1 MTVQN
6 NTDGSIEKRAGSI
19 SCNGASD
26 RGIMQKPGE
35 PVICLVDAAPLLDD
49 PELSVRLTAGISEAR
64 RAKYNALSAPK
75 DRALSLAASL
85 ALDCVLHTAAGM
97 REKDGAVTYSQLG
110 APTLPGKYIS
120 LSHSGMLA
128 GAALSTAP
136 CGLDI
141 EQPRYLPHKR
151 MLALSERFFSE
162 NDAETVRTADS
173 IADAFFRIWTCRE
186 AFMKLTGNGFSMPRD
201 SFCIDGNAAVS
212 GEKIYPVRTYIK
224 RGYYISVC
232 STSTLTA
239 QLPEPIDPRTLGRFC
254 RASAGISVHSD
265 GLN

>member
-1 MTVQN
+1 MTAQN
-6 NTDGSIEKRAGSI
+6 NSDGSTGKKVGGI

-26 RGIMQKPGE
+26 RSIMQETGE

-49 PELSVRLTAGISEAR
+49 PELSVRLAAGISETR

-85 ALDCVLHTAAGM
+85 ALDCVLLAAGM

-110 APTLPGKYIS
+110 APTLPGMYIS

-128 GAALSTAP
+128 GAVLSTAP

-141 EQPRYLPHKR
+141 EQPRDMPHKR

-162 NDAETVRTADS
+162 NDAETVRTAGS
-173 IADAFFRIWTCRE
+173 ITEAFYRVWTCRE
-186 AFMKLTGNGFSMPRD
+186 AFMKLTGSGFSLPRG

-212 GEKIYPVRTYIK
+212 NGKLYPVRTYK
-224 RGYYISVC
+224 KGGYYISVC
-232 STSTLTA
+232 STSALPA
-239 QLPEPIDPRTLGRFC
+239 RLPEPIDPRTLARLC
-254 RASAGISVHSD
+254 
-265 GLN
+265 

>member
-19 SCNGASD
+19 SCNGASV

-64 RAKYNALSAPK
+64 RAKSIMRSPHRKTVLCPLRRRS
-75 DRALSLAASL
+75 RSTVCCTLLRE
-85 ALDCVLHTAAGM
+85 CVK
-97 REKDGAVTYSQLG
+97 KDGAVTYSQLG
-110 APTLPGKYIS
+110 APTLSGKYIS

-151 MLALSERFFSE
+151 MLALSERFFPRTTQRPSE
-162 NDAETVRTADS
+162 RRTA
-173 IADAFFRIWTCRE
+173 
-186 AFMKLTGNGFSMPRD
+186 
-201 SFCIDGNAAVS
+201 
-212 GEKIYPVRTYIK
+212 
-224 RGYYISVC
+224 
-232 STSTLTA
+232 
-239 QLPEPIDPRTLGRFC
+239 
-254 RASAGISVHSD
+254 
-265 GLN
+265 

>member
-1 MTVQN
+1 
-6 NTDGSIEKRAGSI
+6 
-19 SCNGASD
+19 
-26 RGIMQKPGE
+26 MQKPGE
-35 PVICLVDAAPLLDD
+35 PVICLADAAPLLDD

-110 APTLPGKYIS
+110 APTLSGKYIS

-212 GEKIYPVRTYIK
+212 GEKIYPIRTYIK
-224 RGYYISVC
+224 EDV
-232 STSTLTA
+232 TSRSA
-239 QLPEPIDPRTLGRFC
+239 QQAL
-254 RASAGISVHSD
+254 
-265 GLN
+265 